1 MLKNDKGDELWL
13 NYHVYRNQSQRFG
26 SGSMKVPAAIKSLR
40 CSSILMESV
49 ARVAAI
55 ARMLP
60 KLSARAA
67 LLSTLVATMPLLCKS
82 HMESGAGFQ
91 KMIA

>member
-1 MLKNDKGDELWL
+1 
-13 NYHVYRNQSQRFG
+13 
-26 SGSMKVPAAIKSLR
+26 MKVPAAIESLK

-49 ARVAAI
+49 AHVAAI

-60 KLSARAA
+60 RLSALAA

-82 HMESGAGFQ
+82 HMESGADFQ

>member
-1 MLKNDKGDELWL
+1 
-13 NYHVYRNQSQRFG
+13 
-26 SGSMKVPAAIKSLR
+26 MKVPAAIKSLK

-67 LLSTLVATMPLLCKS
+67 PLSTLVATMPLLCKS
-82 HMESGAGFQ
+82 HMESGADFQ